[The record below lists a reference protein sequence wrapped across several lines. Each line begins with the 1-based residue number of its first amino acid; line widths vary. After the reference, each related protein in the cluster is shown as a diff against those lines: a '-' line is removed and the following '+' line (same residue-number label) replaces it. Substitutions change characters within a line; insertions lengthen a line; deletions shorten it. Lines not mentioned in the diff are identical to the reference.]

1 MDSKNIISLLNLIQL
16 YYLQETNMKDKKIL
30 RAVYSQKMA
39 GWLMLHGYPLIS
51 MRQSEE
57 NSKYNIF
64 FFYNN
69 SKTES
74 GINEYLKSIND

>member
-1 MDSKNIISLLNLIQL
+1 MGQYFCPNRRIVMEN
-16 YYLQETNMKDKKIL
+16 KKLL

-39 GWLMLHGYPLIS
+39 GWLMFHGYPLIS

-69 SKTES
+69 EKTEQ
-74 GINEYLKSIND
+74 GILEYLEHMK